1 MILKDEHHYRN
12 TTWYTHVPL
21 HTNQQTDYILDLSS
35 FIYLSLMIRNY
46 KGDDYAD
53 PKENAGSCSLLV
65 GWQQIKA
72 SLYDF
77 KSVVN

>member
-1 MILKDEHHYRN
+1 MSIITETLLGIL
-12 TTWYTHVPL
+12 TFL
-21 HTNQQTDYILDLSS
+21 SILTNKLIISSIYLLS